1 MMVNSIKVYEGA
13 YLSTDKKMAV
23 SSLEELYSYLM
34 TKFLENYKA
43 GTNLTQLYKDVT
55 AFLKEKQDSKG
66 KAKSFEDYADL
77 QYDSVSDAFQMKY
90 ATIGVSC
97 GYADVRSDKVI
108 IVSEKNTYPYDSDNR
123 TYVLRMS
130 TRDFL
135 NIKNF
140 FFSRVLIPETAN
152 LSSYVARVTWISQS
166 LRKDSGDSLAFVKFV
181 SPKNLEAYKK
191 KAKALIEVA
200 RYLQK
205 VLPDGKQLSEYGYL
219 NYFLYSGYGED
230 FLKSNF
236 DIGSIRRGDYDPNDA
251 TSIRYLQILKG
262 LGCGYT
268 SDSPRIGSLKTSE
281 VLGNDYLGYVNLCKQ
296 AGIKPSERVE
306 FRARKVNMRKG
317 EAVESDEY
325 IW

>member
-1 MMVNSIKVYEGA
+1 MVNSIKVYEGA
-13 YLSTDKKMAV
+13 YLSTDKKTAI
-23 SSLEELYSYLM
+23 SGLEGLYSYLM
-34 TKFLENYKA
+34 TKFLEDYKA
-43 GTNLTQLYKDVT
+43 GTNLTQLYRDVT
-55 AFLKEKQDSKG
+55 TFLKEKAGEDK
-66 KAKSFEDYADL
+66 KAETFENYSDL

-90 ATIGVSC
+90 ATLGVSY
-97 GYADVRSDKVI
+97 GYVDVRSDKVI
-108 IVSEKNTYPYDSDNR
+108 IISEKNTYPYESDDR
-123 TYVLRMS
+123 TYVLKMPAKE
-130 TRDFL
+130 FQ
-135 NIKNF
+135 NVKNF
-140 FFSRVLIPETAN
+140 FFSKVLIPETAN
-152 LSSYVARVTWISQS
+152 LGSYVARVTWVSQT

-181 SPKNLEAYKK
+181 SSNNLEAYKK
-191 KAKALIEVA
+191 KANALIKVA

-205 VLPDGKQLSEYGYL
+205 VLPDGRQLSEYGYL
-219 NYFLYSGYGED
+219 NYFLYGGYNED

-296 AGIKPSERVE
+296 AGIKPSERIE
-306 FRARKVNMRKG
+306 FRTRKVNMRKG